1 MSSPR
6 CLQHVY
12 QSFCT
17 LISLLLNSFLIY
29 LIINKSPKKLGDY
42 KWLMIYTAVFE
53 QVYTL
58 VDLLTEPT
66 AYSYGHSFVVFRR
79 YNATWT
85 NAEESQVLILAWCG
99 LFGSSMAVFGVH
111 FVYRFASVH
120 AGTSLLCNKMKSI
133 GKNVL
138 VLFAVPVFYGA
149 WWTIVC
155 IVYCRYTPGTYQYM
169 KNMTKTLYNLNIE
182 DISYISAVFYIDD
195 PVDESIHLNFG
206 SWIALCQ
213 FSTMVGSSMFCVG
226 YLGYRCYSELSGQL
240 SMTSN
245 QSQLATSL
253 QKQLYFALVGQTVI
267 PIAFMYLPIC
277 VFVFGPVFMVEI
289 GVVSTF
295 LTHFVTLYPVLDP
308 LPNMFIIK
316 TYRNAIMEIWRRI
329 KSGSLCSSHKHQ
341 ITVETV
347 TSVGT
352 TMRQY
357 NGSVIF

>member
-1 MSSPR
+1 M
-6 CLQHVY
+6 V
-12 QSFCT
+12 
-17 LISLLLNSFLIY
+17 
-29 LIINKSPKKLGDY
+29 
-42 KWLMIYTAVFE
+42 YTAVFE
-53 QVYTL
+53 QVYTV

-66 AYSYGHSFVVFRR
+66 AYSYGYSFVVFRR

-85 NAEESQVLILAWCG
+85 DADESQVLIVTWCA

-111 FVYRFASVH
+111 FVYRFASVQP
-120 AGTSLLCNKMKSI
+120 SSSVFWNKMQAI

-138 VLFAVPVFYGA
+138 VLCAVPLVYGI
-149 WWTIVC
+149 WWAIVC
-155 IVYCRYTPGTYQYM
+155 VVYCRYTPGTYQYM
-169 KNMTKTLYNLNIE
+169 RNITKSLYNLNIE
-182 DISYISAVFYIDD
+182 DISYISAVFYVDD
-195 PVDESIHLNFG
+195 PIDGSIHLNLG

-213 FSTMVGSSMFCVG
+213 FSTMVGSSMFCVS
-226 YLGYRCYSELSGQL
+226 YLGYRCYSKLSSQL
-240 SMTSN
+240 TMTSN

-267 PIAFMYLPIC
+267 PITFMYFPVC

-295 LTHFVTLYPVLDP
+295 LTHAVTLYPVLDP

-316 TYRNAIMEIWRRI
+316 TYRNTIMDMWR
-329 KSGSLCSSHKHQ
+329 SLKNGAFCSSHKHR

-347 TSVGT
+347 TSVAT

-357 NGSVIF
+357 NSSVVF